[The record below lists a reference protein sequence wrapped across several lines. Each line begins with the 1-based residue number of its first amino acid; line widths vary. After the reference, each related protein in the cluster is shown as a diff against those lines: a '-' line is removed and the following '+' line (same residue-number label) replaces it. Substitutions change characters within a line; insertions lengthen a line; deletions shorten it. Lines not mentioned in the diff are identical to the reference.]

1 MSILK
6 TLGLTKD
13 AISRLLGVHKTVETQ
28 PVLTSRPTKP
38 KKRQRGR
45 PAGRHIDQSI
55 VDAVRN
61 SHQTSTIR
69 ELAKKHNVSA
79 YWVMMVRKG
88 KLRKD

>member
-28 PVLTSRPTKP
+28 PVLTSRQTKP

-45 PAGRHIDQSI
+45 PVGRRIDQSI
-55 VDAVRN
+55 VEAVR
-61 SHQTSTIR
+61 SAHETFTVR
-69 ELAKKHNVSA
+69 ELSAKYGVSP